1 MRAKIAYAMKGSEEA
16 WILAAYPFFSSKDW
30 FDVPQSQ
37 EVGIIMKNSGGQ
49 LNPTSVEMRVKEIY
63 AARGLT

>member
-1 MRAKIAYAMKGSEEA
+1 MRAKIPYAMKGSEEA

-37 EVGIIMKNSGGQ
+37 AVGIIMKNSGGQ
-49 LNPTSVEMRVKEIY
+49 LNPTLVAMRVKEIY
-63 AARGLT
+63 ATRGG